1 MAKKYLDYDGLLY
14 FWQKLK
20 TAFSTKAEG
29 VKTIT
34 RSGTTFT
41 VTRADD
47 TTFTF
52 TQQDNTV
59 AKTTTTPKMNGT
71 AAIGSETKYAAGD
84 HVHPTDTSRA
94 PLASPALTGTPTAPT
109 AAAITDNTQIATTAF
124 VHDVVDAL
132 DTGVSDVQIGT
143 TSIVTDGVATIPE
156 SGASTTGLMTGAQ
169 YTKLNG
175 IAAGAEVNQNAFST
189 ISVKEYASATTTV
202 SIGADSKT
210 DTLSI
215 IAGNNMSITA
225 NSTDDSITL
234 SPVFLIAGENN
245 DGLMSSA
252 QASKLA
258 GIAAGAEV
266 NQNAFSNV
274 KVGSTTV
281 AADSKTDTLELA
293 AGTNISLTP
302 DATNDKVTIAFSGT
316 IPTLKNVF
324 GKVKVGSTTIEADT
338 PQDTLEL
345 AAGSNVTLT
354 PDATNDKVTIAA
366 SHPTYTSFTG
376 KPTAN
381 QTPGFGSTFTISQIS
396 QSTTGQV
403 SGTDRTVKIPD
414 AVATTSANGLMS
426 SADKTKLDDISGS
439 TLDIVAG
446 TNVTITPD
454 TTNGNLTIAST
465 DTKTTAGSG
474 DSSSKLFIV
483 GTTSQSSSGVTTYSQ
498 DTAYVG
504 TDGHLYS
511 NSKQAVNLSDSQA
524 LTNKTY
530 NGYTL
535 KAACAKG
542 VVTSISAD
550 STDLP
555 TVTAVKNYV
564 TTAVTGAAAFQGTAP
579 TTFAPTNYKAGWYW
593 VIGTAGTYAGQVCE
607 PGDMIF
613 ATKDYA
619 TAYAAADFDV
629 IQTNL
634 DITSI
639 TNAEID
645 TIVAA

>member
-109 AAAITDNTQIATTAF
+109 AAVATDNTQIATTAF

-132 DTGVSDVQIGT
+132 GG
-143 TSIVTDGVATIPE
+143 
-156 SGASTTGLMTGAQ
+156 
-169 YTKLNG
+169 
-175 IAAGAEVNQNAFST
+175 
-189 ISVKEYASATTTV
+189 
-202 SIGADSKT
+202 
-210 DTLSI
+210 
-215 IAGNNMSITA
+215 
-225 NSTDDSITL
+225 
-234 SPVFLIAGENN
+234 
-245 DGLMSSA
+245 
-252 QASKLA
+252 
-258 GIAAGAEV
+258 EV

-338 PQDTLEL
+338 TQDTLEL

-381 QTPGFGSTFTISQIS
+381 QTPEFGSTFTISQIS

-403 SGTDRTVKIPD
+403 SGTNRTVKIPD

-483 GTTSQSSSGVTTYSQ
+483 GATSQSSSGVTTYSQ

-550 STDLP
+550 SADLP

-564 TTAVTGAAAFQGTAP
+564 TTAVTGAAVFQGTAP

>member
-109 AAAITDNTQIATTAF
+109 AAVATDNTQIATTAF

-132 DTGVSDVQIGT
+132 DTGVSDVKIGT

-175 IAAGAEVNQNAFST
+175 IAT
-189 ISVKEYASATTTV
+189 
-202 SIGADSKT
+202 
-210 DTLSI
+210 
-215 IAGNNMSITA
+215 
-225 NSTDDSITL
+225 
-234 SPVFLIAGENN
+234 
-245 DGLMSSA
+245 
-252 QASKLA
+252 
-258 GIAAGAEV
+258 GAEV

-293 AGTNISLTP
+293 AGTNITLTP
-302 DATNDKVTIAFSGT
+302 DATNDKVTIAFNGT

-338 PQDTLEL
+338 TQDTLEL
-345 AAGSNVTLT
+345 AAGSNITLTPDATNDKVTIAATDTTYSDFTGATSSASGTHGLVPAPASGEEDYVLAGDGTWENINTTATRTTTSYTFNIRLGDKTVTSQTIDAPSDSGAGMMAGIMTGADKTKLNGIATGAEVNQNAFSNVKVGSTTVAADSKTDTLELVAGSNVTLT

-403 SGTDRTVKIPD
+403 SGTDRTVKIPN
-414 AVATTSANGLMS
+414 ATATTSAAGLMS
-426 SADKTKLDDISGS
+426 SADKTKLDAVPSSALDLIAGS
-439 TLDIVAG
+439 NITITPNNGELTLAVKGSPSFTGTPTAPTAAAG
-446 TNVTITPD
+446 TNNTQ
-454 TTNGNLTIAST
+454 IA
-465 DTKTTAGSG
+465 TTA
-474 DSSSKLFIV
+474 F
-483 GTTSQSSSGVTTYSQ
+483 
-498 DTAYVG
+498 
-504 TDGHLYS
+504 
-511 NSKQAVNLSDSQA
+511 
-524 LTNKTY
+524 
-530 NGYTL
+530 
-535 KAACAKG
+535 
-542 VVTSISAD
+542 
-550 STDLP
+550 
-555 TVTAVKNYV
+555 VKNAV
-564 TTAVTGAAAFQGTAP
+564 ETAVTGAVAFQGTAP
-579 TTFAPTNYKAGWYW
+579 TSFAPTNYKAGYYW

-613 ATKDYA
+613 AINDYA
-619 TAYAAADFDV
+619 SAYSASDFDV
-629 IQTNL
+629 VQTNL

>member
-132 DTGVSDVQIGT
+132 DTGVSDVKIGT

-156 SGASTTGLMTGAQ
+156 SGASATGLMTGAQ
-169 YTKLNG
+169 YTKLKG
-175 IAAGAEVNQNAFST
+175 IE
-189 ISVKEYASATTTV
+189 
-202 SIGADSKT
+202 
-210 DTLSI
+210 
-215 IAGNNMSITA
+215 
-225 NSTDDSITL
+225 
-234 SPVFLIAGENN
+234 
-245 DGLMSSA
+245 
-252 QASKLA
+252 
-258 GIAAGAEV
+258 AGAEV

-302 DATNDKVTIAFSGT
+302 DATNDKVTIAFNGT

-338 PQDTLEL
+338 TQDTLEL
-345 AAGSNVTLT
+345 AAGSNITLTPDATNDKVTIAATDTTYSDFTGATSDDSGAHGLVPAPASGEEDYVLTGDGTWENINTTATRTTTSYKINIRLGDKTVTSQTIDAPSDSGAGMMAGIMTGADKTKLNGIATGAEVNQNAFSNVKVGSTTVAADSKTDTLELVAGSNVTLT

-403 SGTDRTVKIPD
+403 SGTDRTVKIPN
-414 AVATTSANGLMS
+414 ATATTSAAGLMS
-426 SADKTKLDDISGS
+426 SADKTKLDAVPSSALDLIAGS
-439 TLDIVAG
+439 NITITPNNGELTLAVKGSPSFTGTPTAPTAAAG
-446 TNVTITPD
+446 TNNTQ
-454 TTNGNLTIAST
+454 IA
-465 DTKTTAGSG
+465 TTA
-474 DSSSKLFIV
+474 F
-483 GTTSQSSSGVTTYSQ
+483 
-498 DTAYVG
+498 
-504 TDGHLYS
+504 
-511 NSKQAVNLSDSQA
+511 
-524 LTNKTY
+524 
-530 NGYTL
+530 
-535 KAACAKG
+535 
-542 VVTSISAD
+542 
-550 STDLP
+550 
-555 TVTAVKNYV
+555 VKNAV
-564 TTAVTGAAAFQGTAP
+564 ETAVTGATTFQGTAP
-579 TTFAPTNYKAGWYW
+579 TSFAPTNYKAGYYW

-613 ATKDYA
+613 AINDYA
-619 TAYAAADFDV
+619 SAYSASDFDV
-629 IQTNL
+629 VQTNL